1 MEEIANQTSV
11 NQKLTLL
18 GSILIGLVSVNILT
32 STLTSNVIVIPE
44 QFSNHQT
51 KKDVALQY
59 VADFKCDNIVK
70 SSVFWLNSDSVET
83 VKSINTTRSVLIYQN
98 QNSIEVTASS
108 NTREHSTYSTYST
121 DVPHIKLRFKI

>member
-108 NTREHSTYSTYST
+108 NTREHSTYST
-121 DVPHIKLRFKI
+121 